1 MRVFKPWRWLLWL
14 YLLASMV
21 ATGCTVQS
29 VGVLPT
35 DVSPVRED
43 SDAEPDLAEDGHSV
57 VLLPEKN
64 ESGGAAGSDG
74 IPEFRAIWVQIEAAK
89 TPEQAD
95 AMLDRVVRGHFNTI
109 FYCVGSGAAPYR
121 SELVTPLPSVTAEYD
136 PLAYVVEQAH
146 ARGVSVHAWWSPGLI
161 MEYGSLRDVRPEWDI
176 ASLPDIPDDLHWAN
190 FSLPEVRRFVGDV
203 VMEIVENYAVD
214 GVHLDYIRYPD
225 ICSADGRPCGSFFGQ
240 EDISLTVRDVH
251 LRLNAYRPDI
261 LLSAAVKAD
270 RGDAAT
276 YLQYWPDWLA
286 EGYIDYVMPMAYLS
300 PSRNERLGQYLTAWE
315 SLKGASRI
323 VPGLSVFVDSAGQK
337 LKTPEQLRK
346 QLDLCAEH
354 GFVSTV
360 IFDEQLIDERL
371 LDALAYFFSAR

>member
-1 MRVFKPWRWLLWL
+1 MFKLGRWLLCWCVL
-14 YLLASMV
+14 VIVALA
-21 ATGCTVQS
+21 GCAGQS
-29 VGVLPT
+29 VEALPT
-35 DVSPVRED
+35 EVSPVQEAAD
-43 SDAEPDLAEDGHSV
+43 VEPGSAEKIQPEA
-57 VLLPEKN
+57 LLPEKVGI
-64 ESGGAAGSDG
+64 ERDVDSAGGA
-74 IPEFRAIWVQIEAAK
+74 EFRAIWVQIEAAK
-89 TPEQAD
+89 TPEQAE

-161 MEYGSLRDVRPEWDI
+161 MEYGSLRDVHPDWDI

-225 ICSADGRPCGSFFGQ
+225 ICSADGRPCQSFFDQ
-240 EDISLTVRDVH
+240 EDISLTVQDVY
-251 LRLNAYRPDI
+251 LRLRAYRPTI
-261 LLSAAVKAD
+261 QLSAAVKAN
-270 RGDAAT
+270 GEDAAAH
-276 YLQYWPDWLA
+276 LQHWPDWLA
-286 EGYIDYVMPMAYLS
+286 EGSIDYVMPMAYLS
-300 PSRNERLGQYLTAWE
+300 PSRNERLVQYLTAWE
-315 SLKGASRI
+315 SLEGASRI
-323 VPGLSVFVDSAGQK
+323 VPGLSVFADSASLQ

-354 GFVSTV
+354 GFRSTA
-360 IFDEQLIDERL
+360 IFDERLIDDRL
-371 LDALAYFFSAR
+371 LEALAYFFSSP